1 MPALREVEH
10 YLTGLWLLIKGDP
23 SGLTYLDLSERGSL
37 RSFWAIFW
45 CLPSIVL
52 SWVWWRMG
60 FLKSM
65 APTVDNA
72 GLFYLR
78 LGMVEMAN
86 WIVPLVLVG
95 LITLLFGI
103 GQKFNTIV
111 VATNWLAVPVSYAY
125 AALIVISILL
135 PGLAGLVSLLWL
147 ALMMA
152 LIFTLSR
159 LMRMICGQQPLLIGT
174 ITLTLLIPALILS
187 DMLEQFLGVY
197 PG

>member
-1 MPALREVEH
+1 M
-10 YLTGLWLLIKGDP
+10 
-23 SGLTYLDLSERGSL
+23 
-37 RSFWAIFW
+37 
-45 CLPSIVL
+45 
-52 SWVWWRMG
+52 
-60 FLKSM
+60 
-65 APTVDNA
+65 
-72 GLFYLR
+72 
-78 LGMVEMAN
+78 
-86 WIVPLVLVG
+86 
-95 LITLLFGI
+95 
-103 GQKFNTIV
+103 
-111 VATNWLAVPVSYAY
+111 PVSYAY

-135 PGLAGLVSLLWL
+135 PQLAGIVSLLWL